1 MTQVSPSVVF
11 QESHATPPSNPHPHY
26 VKTKPN
32 KKLLRD
38 YHFPRLPC
46 RASSTRGKNSI
57 STCLSLNTTRTK
69 PAAAIQW
76 QQRPY
81 STTRCKA
88 RVGEKLP
95 RKLLRSGS
103 ICEQFASGLLK
114 SKGFGNTAWVAM
126 LISGVAF
133 ILRVNCE
140 VMALSDFKAL

>member
-11 QESHATPPSNPHPHY
+11 RESHATPPSNPHPHY

-38 YHFPRLPC
+38 YHFPRLLC
-46 RASSTRGKNSI
+46 RASSTRDKNSI

-69 PAAAIQW
+69 PAAAIQQ

-81 STTRCKA
+81 STTELSTRCKA
-88 RVGEKLP
+88 RVGEKVP

-103 ICEQFASGLLK
+103 IREQFASGLLK
-114 SKGFGNTAWVAM
+114 SKGFGKYC
-126 LISGVAF
+126 SGGD
-133 ILRVNCE
+133 VNIGCCFYFTCK
-140 VMALSDFKAL
+140 L